1 MKMLA
6 TSRGWRRQF
15 SHPEMQRPPASISGC
30 NGSIRDVVDI
40 FGCLRHP
47 KMHEAIQD
55 ARSNSGCAR
64 ILNCFM
70 HLGMLEAISIKME
83 IVSGNLRCRSIS
95 NCGFPAPD
103 DTPKMHRSLYSCG
116 FRRSASGVYS
126 YTYEDTRVPGRS
138 KPCMGSKSGVSSYE
152 DTRVPEV
159 EAVYLH
165 GPRTLRRYT
174 SKIHFEDNTA

>member
-1 MKMLA
+1 MLA

-55 ARSNSGCAR
+55 ARSNSGCER
-64 ILNCFM
+64 ILNSFM
-70 HLGMLEAISIKME
+70 HLGMLEAIEIRME
-83 IVSGNLRCRSIS
+83 IVSGNFRCLSIS

-103 DTPKMHRSLYSCG
+103 ALQSCG
-116 FRRSASGVYS
+116 
-126 YTYEDTRVPGRS
+126 VP
-138 KPCMGSKSGVSSYE
+138 
-152 DTRVPEV
+152 
-159 EAVYLH
+159 
-165 GPRTLRRYT
+165 
-174 SKIHFEDNTA
+174 

>member
-1 MKMLA
+1 MLA

-15 SHPEMQRPPASISGC
+15 SHPEMQRPSASISGC

-70 HLGMLEAISIKME
+70 HLGMLEAISIRME
-83 IVSGNLRCRSIS
+83 IVSGNFRCLSIS

-103 DTPKMHRSLYSCG
+103 EGGRGVHATPRDPHW
-116 FRRSASGVYS
+116 RRAQRRRGHVI
-126 YTYEDTRVPGRS
+126 RVVFFSIRLWLQVQGPPLHHCLCTDKRQNRFDS
-138 KPCMGSKSGVSSYE
+138 RAVLAHTE
-152 DTRVPEV
+152 R
-159 EAVYLH
+159 EAAAEL
-165 GPRTLRRYT
+165 
-174 SKIHFEDNTA
+174 

>member
-1 MKMLA
+1 MKCLPHLA
-6 TSRGWRRQF
+6 SRGWRRQF

-70 HLGMLEAISIKME
+70 HLGMLEAIEIRME
-83 IVSGNLRCRSIS
+83 IVSGNFRCLSIS

-103 DTPKMHRSLYSCG
+103 DVYTTRISRNARVCAAVAHTTHVHSSEPPALTHTRHSTRYARDHSG
-116 FRRSASGVYS
+116 QRR
-126 YTYEDTRVPGRS
+126 THP
-138 KPCMGSKSGVSSYE
+138 
-152 DTRVPEV
+152 
-159 EAVYLH
+159 H
-165 GPRTLRRYT
+165 
-174 SKIHFEDNTA
+174 SKI

>member
-1 MKMLA
+1 MLA

-70 HLGMLEAISIKME
+70 HLGMLEAIEIRME
-83 IVSGNLRCRSIS
+83 IVSGNFRCLSIS

-103 DTPKMHRSLYSCG
+103 DLCIWARHWRKSVRKETEIAYRAETRFTASGARTRPRRAGRGTSPW
-116 FRRSASGVYS
+116 RSAAS
-126 YTYEDTRVPGRS
+126 
-138 KPCMGSKSGVSSYE
+138 
-152 DTRVPEV
+152 
-159 EAVYLH
+159 
-165 GPRTLRRYT
+165 T
-174 SKIHFEDNTA
+174 STKTASPASACGTS

>member
-1 MKMLA
+1 MLA

-70 HLGMLEAISIKME
+70 HLGMLEAIKIRME
-83 IVSGNLRCRSIS
+83 IVSGNFRCLSIS

-103 DTPKMHRSLYSCG
+103 DCLAVTEAARGYCVLSARDVESLL
-116 FRRSASGVYS
+116 RLA
-126 YTYEDTRVPGRS
+126 GRS
-138 KPCMGSKSGVSSYE
+138 HP
-152 DTRVPEV
+152 
-159 EAVYLH
+159 AF
-165 GPRTLRRYT
+165 RTLPFSSEATPCVCVDR
-174 SKIHFEDNTA
+174 E

>member
-1 MKMLA
+1 MLA

-70 HLGMLEAISIKME
+70 HLGMLEAIEIRME
-83 IVSGNLRCRSIS
+83 IVSGNFRCLSIS

-103 DTPKMHRSLYSCG
+103 DSSKRGRG
-116 FRRSASGVYS
+116 FRVGALLRTTCRRCSLSVWTRCTLAIGWPARAVVHAESGL
-126 YTYEDTRVPGRS
+126 
-138 KPCMGSKSGVSSYE
+138 C
-152 DTRVPEV
+152 
-159 EAVYLH
+159 A
-165 GPRTLRRYT
+165 
-174 SKIHFEDNTA
+174 

>member
-6 TSRGWRRQF
+6 TSRGWRRQL

-103 DTPKMHRSLYSCG
+103 GERQRAVVREKVDSTVCFNKRS
-116 FRRSASGVYS
+116 VNNM
-126 YTYEDTRVPGRS
+126 DGRIFQRHPSTGS
-138 KPCMGSKSGVSSYE
+138 KPSLRVVDSTLDKSS
-152 DTRVPEV
+152 
-159 EAVYLH
+159 
-165 GPRTLRRYT
+165 TLC
-174 SKIHFEDNTA
+174 IACV

>member
-1 MKMLA
+1 MVILGLISIYHKFILNGQLLLLLLHCVIHLRLKYPFEKMLA
-6 TSRGWRRQF
+6 NISRGWRRQF

-70 HLGMLEAISIKME
+70 HLGMLEAIEIRME
-83 IVSGNLRCRSIS
+83 IVSGNFRCLSIS

-103 DTPKMHRSLYSCG
+103 VHRDMRDPLGLLATPTEGHVGL
-116 FRRSASGVYS
+116 
-126 YTYEDTRVPGRS
+126 P
-138 KPCMGSKSGVSSYE
+138 
-152 DTRVPEV
+152 
-159 EAVYLH
+159 
-165 GPRTLRRYT
+165 
-174 SKIHFEDNTA
+174 